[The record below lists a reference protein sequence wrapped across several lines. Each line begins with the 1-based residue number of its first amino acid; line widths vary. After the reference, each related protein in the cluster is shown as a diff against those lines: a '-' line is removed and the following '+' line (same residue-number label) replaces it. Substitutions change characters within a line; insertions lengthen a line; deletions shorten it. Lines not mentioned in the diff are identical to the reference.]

1 MLKNKSKDNSKTDRR
16 TKLQKNNMDRI
27 ENTTK
32 DSNTDR
38 KTNNISSTNLEEA
51 LKTLKK
57 LQQETDKNSKV
68 VNNFF
73 VGNTIHNISF

>member
-27 ENTTK
+27 ENATK